1 MAKTSPTQRTLHL
14 LRKEGYT
21 AQVVE
26 KFVAWANRRI
36 DLFGFIDVVGIHP
49 DKQGIL
55 GVQTTSGSNLSARI
69 KKSQALAAYHI
80 WLRAGNT
87 IEFHGWRKLKNL
99 PGNRQWDCDRR
110 IVTPENPLVVTKGS
124 EKIISNKKSVLK

>member
-1 MAKTSPTQRTLHL
+1 MYYLQMAKTSPTQRTLQL

-21 AQVVE
+21 VAVAE
-26 KFVAWANRRI
+26 KFNHFIKVRQ
-36 DLFGFIDVVGIHP
+36 DLFGWIDVVAIHP
-49 DKQGIL
+49 EINGVM

-69 KKSQALAAYHI
+69 KKAQALDSYKT
-80 WLRAGNT
+80 WLEAGNS

-110 IVTPENPLVVTKGS
+110 VINPSSAQL
-124 EKIISNKKSVLK
+124 